1 MQTFIQERSQFLVA
15 LLLLA
20 SFCLVLNFPLGYGCC
35 VKHSPFCPYVG
46 VCMCG
51 FDLICNKFQRV
62 FCTSAYK
69 KIHNF
74 IFCNVL
80 ISFWVK
86 VMIDSSKWLGNF
98 SWFCML

>member
-1 MQTFIQERSQFLVA
+1 MA
-15 LLLLA
+15 A
-20 SFCLVLNFPLGYGCC
+20 VLNIVLPALTW
-35 VKHSPFCPYVG
+35 

-51 FDLICNKFQRV
+51 FDLICNKFQRI